1 MNETQIEYC
10 YECLNS
16 SNNMTPH
23 RKGYRVCSYCK
34 VEKKYSEFHL
44 HKGHPHGVSYRCKEC
59 ARKNNKKYY
68 DPVRMRSLALKR
80 LYGITLDDYNRML
93 KIQNNRCAICN
104 GTETINRHH
113 NNLSVDHCHA
123 TGKVRGLL
131 CSSCNSGIGKMKDD
145 VELLEKAIAYLRE
158 MNKCQE
164 NQNQ

>member
-10 YECLNS
+10 NCKSL
-16 SNNMTPH
+16 TPH
-23 RKGYRVCSYCK
+23 RKGYRVCSHCK
-34 VEKKYSEFHL
+34 VEKKFSEFHL
-44 HKGHPHGVSYRCKEC
+44 HKGHPHGVSYRCKAC

-104 GTETINRHH
+104 GTETGRKDIKYFN
-113 NNLSVDHCHA
+113 VDHCHT

-131 CSSCNSGIGKMKDD
+131 CHGCNSGIGNMKDD
-145 VELLEKAIAYLRE
+145 VELLDKAIAYLKE
-158 MNKCQE
+158 MNK
-164 NQNQ
+164 

>member
-10 YECLNS
+10 YKCLCNK
-16 SNNMTPH
+16 NNMTPH
-23 RKGYRVCSYCK
+23 RKWYRVCSTSK
-34 VEKKYSEFHL
+34 VEKKYSEYHL

-68 DPVRMRSLALKR
+68 DPVRMRSLALKS
-80 LYGITLDDYNRML
+80 LYGITLDDDNRMI

-131 CSSCNSGIGKMKDD
+131 CHGCNSGIGSMKDD
-145 VELLEKAIAYLRE
+145 VKLLEKAIAYLRE
-158 MNKCQE
+158 MNKWMKAQTI
-164 NQNQ
+164 